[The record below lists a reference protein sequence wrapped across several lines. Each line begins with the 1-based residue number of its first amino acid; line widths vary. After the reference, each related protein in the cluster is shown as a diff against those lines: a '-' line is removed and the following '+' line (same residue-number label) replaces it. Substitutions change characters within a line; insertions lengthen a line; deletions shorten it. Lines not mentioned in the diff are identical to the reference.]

1 MARTRIKI
9 CGITNQVSLNAA
21 AEAGADA
28 VGFVFAEGSPRYI
41 HPREAWK
48 LACELP
54 PMVSS
59 VGLYVNASLDEFAE
73 IEQQCPTM
81 MTQLHGNEPDGVVKE
96 LGPELIKAVKF
107 DPDTIADRLKH
118 YDAIDEVSVILVDGS
133 DGGEGIAFDWA
144 QLAEAAKGIGTPI
157 MLAGGLDASNVG
169 EAIAAV
175 RPYAVDVSSGVELER
190 GVKDHDK
197 IRAFCKAVQDADSK
211 LL

>member
-9 CGITNQVSLNAA
+9 CGITNNESLSAA

-28 VGFVFAEGSPRYI
+28 VGFVFAESPRYI

-48 LACELP
+48 LACDLP

-59 VGLYVNASLDEFAE
+59 VGLFVNPSLDRFAE
-73 IEQQCPTM
+73 IEQMCPTM

-107 DPDTIADRLKH
+107 DPDTIADRLTH

-133 DGGEGIAFDWA
+133 EGGEGVTFDWA
-144 QLAEAAKGIGTPI
+144 KLAEAARDIKTPI

-169 EAIAAV
+169 DAIAAA
-175 RPYAVDVSSGVELER
+175 RPYAVDVSSGVESER
-190 GVKDHDK
+190 GVKDLGK
-197 IRAFCKAVQDADSK
+197 IRAFCKAVQEADSK
-211 LL
+211 LA

>member
-9 CGITNQVSLNAA
+9 CGITNAESLHAA

-28 VGFVFAEGSPRYI
+28 VGFVFAESPRYI

-59 VGLYVNASLDEFAE
+59 VGLYVDPSLDRFAE
-73 IEQQCPTM
+73 LEQMCPTM
-81 MTQLHGNEPDGVVKE
+81 MTQLHGNEPDHIVEE

-107 DPDTIADRLKH
+107 DEDTIADRLAH
-118 YDAIDEVSVILVDGS
+118 YDAIEEVSIILVDGS
-133 DGGEGIAFDWA
+133 DGGEGVAFDWTK
-144 QLAEAAKGIGTPI
+144 LAEAAKDIATPI
-157 MLAGGLDASNVG
+157 MIAGGLDASNVG
-169 EAIAAV
+169 DAIAAV
-175 RPYAVDVSSGVELER
+175 RPYAVDVSSGVESER
-190 GVKDHDK
+190 GVKDLDK
-197 IRAFCKAVQDADSK
+197 IRAFCQAVQKADSE

>member
-9 CGITNQVSLNAA
+9 CGITTQEALTGAA
-21 AEAGADA
+21 NAGADA
-28 VGFVFAEGSPRYI
+28 VGFVFAESSPRYI

-48 LACELP
+48 LACDLP

-81 MTQLHGNEPDGVVKE
+81 MTQLHGNEPDGVVIE

-107 DPDTIADRLKH
+107 DPETIADRLAH
-118 YDAIDEVSVILVDGS
+118 YDAIEEVSVILVDGS
-133 DGGEGIAFDWA
+133 EGGEGVAFDWA
-144 QLAEAAKGIGTPI
+144 KLADASRDIKTPI

-169 EAIAAV
+169 DAIAAV
-175 RPYAVDVSSGVELER
+175 RPYAVDVSSGVESEQ
-190 GVKDHDK
+190 GVKDLDK
-197 IRAFCKAVQDADSK
+197 IRAFCKAVQEADSK
-211 LL
+211 TG